1 MILIYETLPIDKGR
15 VDKTVDLLV
24 DRYSPFF
31 IDEGSITFTTETNS
45 KLLVEVV
52 NKYNVFLF
60 YTNSLEG
67 MKKMGFSLKE
77 IGELIMQLL
86 KNECR
91 FHSETDGLFFDVEDD
106 SDKVFR
112 SLEEII
118 GKRDLQR
125 CTNC

>member
-31 IDEGSITFTTETNS
+31 IDEGSITFTTEANP

-77 IGELIMQLL
+77 IGELIMQLFLNPKPHFPSVHSCVILSKNSSINYL
-86 KNECR
+86 K
-91 FHSETDGLFFDVEDD
+91 S
-106 SDKVFR
+106 S
-112 SLEEII
+112 
-118 GKRDLQR
+118 
-125 CTNC
+125 

>member
-118 GKRDLQR
+118 GERDLQH
-125 CTNC
+125 CINC

>member
-31 IDEGSITFTTETNS
+31 IDEGSITFTTETNP

-86 KNECR
+86 KNECS
-91 FHSETDGLFFDVEDD
+91 FHSETDELFFDVEDD

-118 GKRDLQR
+118 GERDLQH
-125 CTNC
+125 CINC

>member
-1 MILIYETLPIDKGR
+1 MILIYETLPIDKDR
-15 VDKTVDLLV
+15 IDESVNRLV

-77 IGELIMQLL
+77 ICELIMQLL

-91 FHSETDGLFFDVEDD
+91 FHSETDKLFFDVEDD

-118 GKRDLQR
+118 GKQDAPALY
-125 CTNC
+125 

>member
-77 IGELIMQLL
+77 ICELIMQLL

-91 FHSETDGLFFDVEDD
+91 FHSETDKLFFDVEDD

-118 GKRDLQR
+118 GKQDAPALY
-125 CTNC
+125 

>member
-31 IDEGSITFTTETNS
+31 IDEGSITFTTEANP

>member
-31 IDEGSITFTTETNS
+31 IDEGSITFTTEANP

-77 IGELIMQLL
+77 ICELIMQLL

-106 SDKVFR
+106 SDKVFQ

-118 GKRDLQR
+118 GKQDAPALY
-125 CTNC
+125 

>member
-31 IDEGSITFTTETNS
+31 IDEGSITFTTETNP

>member
-1 MILIYETLPIDKGR
+1 MILIYETLPIDKDR
-15 VDKTVDLLV
+15 IDESVNRLV

-118 GKRDLQR
+118 GERDLQH
-125 CTNC
+125 CINC

>member
-1 MILIYETLPIDKGR
+1 MILIYETLPIDKDR
-15 VDKTVDLLV
+15 IDESVNRLV

-91 FHSETDGLFFDVEDD
+91 FHSETDKLFFDVEDD

-118 GKRDLQR
+118 GKQDAPALY
-125 CTNC
+125 

>member
-106 SDKVFR
+106 SDKVFQ

-118 GKRDLQR
+118 GERDLQH
-125 CTNC
+125 CINC

>member
-1 MILIYETLPIDKGR
+1 MILIYETLPIDKDR
-15 VDKTVDLLV
+15 IDESVNRLV

-31 IDEGSITFTTETNS
+31 IDEGSITFTTETNP

-60 YTNSLEG
+60 YTYSLEG
-67 MKKMGFSLKE
+67 MKQMGFSLKE

-86 KNECR
+86 KNECS
-91 FHSETDGLFFDVEDD
+91 FHSETDKLFFDVEDD

>member
-1 MILIYETLPIDKGR
+1 MILIYETLPIDKDR
-15 VDKTVDLLV
+15 IDESVNRLV

-77 IGELIMQLL
+77 VGDLIMQLL

-106 SDKVFR
+106 SDKVFQ

-118 GKRDLQR
+118 GERDLQH
-125 CTNC
+125 CINC

>member
-31 IDEGSITFTTETNS
+31 IDEGSITFTTEANP

-118 GKRDLQR
+118 GERDLQH
-125 CTNC
+125 CINC

>member
-1 MILIYETLPIDKGR
+1 MILIYETLPIDKDR
-15 VDKTVDLLV
+15 IDESVNRLV

-86 KNECR
+86 KNECS
-91 FHSETDGLFFDVEDD
+91 FHSETDELFFDVEDD

-118 GKRDLQR
+118 GERDLQH
-125 CTNC
+125 CINC

>member
-31 IDEGSITFTTETNS
+31 IDEGSITFTTETNP

-67 MKKMGFSLKE
+67 MRKMGFSLKE
-77 IGELIMQLL
+77 ICELIMQLL

-106 SDKVFR
+106 SDKVFQ

-118 GKRDLQR
+118 GERDLQH
-125 CTNC
+125 CINC

>member
-1 MILIYETLPIDKGR
+1 MILIYETLPIDKDR
-15 VDKTVDLLV
+15 IDESVNRLV

-31 IDEGSITFTTETNS
+31 IDEGCITFTTETNH

-52 NKYNVFLF
+52 NKYKVFLF
-60 YTNSLEG
+60 YTNSLDG

-77 IGELIMQLL
+77 ICELIMQLL

-106 SDKVFR
+106 SDKVFQ

-118 GKRDLQR
+118 GERDLQH
-125 CTNC
+125 CINC